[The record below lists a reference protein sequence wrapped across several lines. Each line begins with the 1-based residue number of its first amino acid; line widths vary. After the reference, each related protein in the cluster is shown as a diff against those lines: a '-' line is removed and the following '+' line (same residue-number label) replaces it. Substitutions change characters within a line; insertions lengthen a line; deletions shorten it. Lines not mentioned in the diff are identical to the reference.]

1 MFKVNCPGCEAPY
14 QVEERRVP
22 TTGLKMRC
30 PKCGTSFQVDSPSQV
45 AQVAQVAAAT
55 SPEPTNPSPKRVPKP
70 TMMGVAP
77 GLGVPPPR
85 RPPPSASEPAA
96 VEEIYE
102 VTSLMPEADDDLPEA
117 IIDPPLPAPPRP
129 FGAPARPAPR
139 APLGPPARA
148 VAPQAP
154 TAPVQSSTASTGT
167 AEMDLPSPVPPEPG
181 SPRGSLKP
189 QAIEDDLLLPEFG
202 EAALPEP
209 RVRSVPPSIALR
221 PGATN
226 EALGLPTVV
235 AAKVKAPER
244 LASLRPTFGKI
255 DDFELD
261 LPEIPS
267 AEAAVSGGLSAPTFG
282 EFELDDAPLPEV
294 ARSPTRARDGEA
306 DLPTHSAR
314 LPSESRG
321 LAEAAL
327 PSLSGQSQAPGLPA
341 HLPAGA
347 VSLPFVQRTE
357 GLPSPSHSLPSP
369 AQSLPAPPD
378 ALGQQHALLPDALE
392 ALPDFGK
399 MPSLSNRPPP
409 LGVAAGRAS
418 QSDLGPFGS
427 QSPNGAAP
435 AFGMDGEFSF
445 DSQPPRASLSNPP
458 FGGPGGFAPLNSPPR
473 ESLRSGPDSFGE
485 ISLPGADSQPP
496 NSGAEPAPGQTAGRP
511 QLGLIELDTAGTSNR
526 PPANTS
532 VFSSTAPAASS
543 AAIKRVALK
552 SNESDIVPARRA
564 LKIAALVFTPLF
576 LGGGA
581 LTFVPNIGP
590 FGYYFIGDQL
600 NREAHQALLD
610 ATVAE
615 ARAAMAKDTFNDGK
629 RAFELVK
636 AAHSKAPREKSFV
649 AYAVFVGFMQKLRFE
664 KAPEIQASAEVLLT
678 ELTEQSDIPYLELAR
693 AAAGSREN
701 LARPLNQLRDLERR
715 EPKNVDVLTMYAEMA
730 LRAHKDP
737 ALAISAWER
746 ARAVEKSARTWF
758 GLARAK
764 HQAGD
769 AVGAKEAAQA
779 ALLAN
784 PEHCASKVLLAELS
798 WETDEQEGPA
808 SVWLSAVVDPKSGAS
823 SEEVVRAHTLF
834 GDIHASR
841 SRISQAE
848 KAYEQALKVNPQDA
862 FALIG
867 LGKTLQQA
875 GRHSEAL
882 ARFEAS
888 NQSDADN
895 LKAQIGIAQ
904 SKLSLE
910 RLDDAEADLKKLH
923 EAHPKEF
930 EVAYWLGRAQ
940 DALGR
945 REAAEKSY
953 RQAISLGGGKLR
965 TVSAYVGLVTLL
977 NQLGRDVEAKNILA
991 EAQKSLPNAPAIHRA
1006 FGDLASSQ
1014 GNYDAALTE
1023 YRAALA
1029 LDPKDV
1035 GVKFE
1040 LGVAL
1045 RRMRRFADALQVFD
1059 EVAAADTD
1067 HPGLALER
1075 GLLFEESG
1083 NREQALHAYEQ
1094 ALAKA
1099 PTDLDVMLRVG
1110 CGKAAAGR
1118 GKEASV
1124 LLRKVLEVRPN
1135 SAETSHCLG
1144 RALLVEGNNLSDAQR
1159 MLQRAVE
1166 LDPNRAQYHLYV
1178 GWVAAD
1184 IGQMDKARASF
1195 NKALELDKGFADA
1208 YWRRGIL
1215 SARQGAAKDAV
1226 ADFTEALRLRPS
1238 AYDVHAA
1245 LADSYYDLGMESE
1258 ALAHWQIALEGRP
1271 DEPLWQFRYGRLLV
1285 ANRQEAPAQSH
1296 LERAVALGEK
1306 QDPRPRW
1313 LWEAHHMLA
1322 QALGAVPQ
1330 AVEHW
1335 EQFLRLSPTDSPY
1348 RREAIQALGRL
1359 GHPWQESQ

>member
-1 MFKVNCPGCEAPY
+1 
-14 QVEERRVP
+14 
-22 TTGLKMRC
+22 
-30 PKCGTSFQVDSPSQV
+30 
-45 AQVAQVAAAT
+45 
-55 SPEPTNPSPKRVPKP
+55 
-70 TMMGVAP
+70 
-77 GLGVPPPR
+77 
-85 RPPPSASEPAA
+85 
-96 VEEIYE
+96 
-102 VTSLMPEADDDLPEA
+102 
-117 IIDPPLPAPPRP
+117 
-129 FGAPARPAPR
+129 
-139 APLGPPARA
+139 
-148 VAPQAP
+148 
-154 TAPVQSSTASTGT
+154 
-167 AEMDLPSPVPPEPG
+167 
-181 SPRGSLKP
+181 
-189 QAIEDDLLLPEFG
+189 
-202 EAALPEP
+202 
-209 RVRSVPPSIALR
+209 
-221 PGATN
+221 
-226 EALGLPTVV
+226 
-235 AAKVKAPER
+235 
-244 LASLRPTFGKI
+244 
-255 DDFELD
+255 
-261 LPEIPS
+261 
-267 AEAAVSGGLSAPTFG
+267 
-282 EFELDDAPLPEV
+282 
-294 ARSPTRARDGEA
+294 
-306 DLPTHSAR
+306 
-314 LPSESRG
+314 
-321 LAEAAL
+321 
-327 PSLSGQSQAPGLPA
+327 
-341 HLPAGA
+341 
-347 VSLPFVQRTE
+347 
-357 GLPSPSHSLPSP
+357 
-369 AQSLPAPPD
+369 
-378 ALGQQHALLPDALE
+378 
-392 ALPDFGK
+392 
-399 MPSLSNRPPP
+399 
-409 LGVAAGRAS
+409 
-418 QSDLGPFGS
+418 
-427 QSPNGAAP
+427 
-435 AFGMDGEFSF
+435 
-445 DSQPPRASLSNPP
+445 
-458 FGGPGGFAPLNSPPR
+458 
-473 ESLRSGPDSFGE
+473 
-485 ISLPGADSQPP
+485 
-496 NSGAEPAPGQTAGRP
+496 
-511 QLGLIELDTAGTSNR
+511 LIELDTAGTSNR
-526 PPANTS
+526 PPANLS

-543 AAIKRVALK
+543 AAIKRVPLK
-552 SNESDIVPARRA
+552 GEESGGVPPRRA
-564 LKIAALVFTPLF
+564 LKIAAAVLTPLF

-610 ATVAE
+610 ATVVE

-636 AAHSKAPREKSFV
+636 AAHAQAPREKSFV
-649 AYAVFVGFMQKLRFE
+649 AYAVFVGFMHKLRFE
-664 KAPEIQASAEVLLT
+664 KAPEIQASAEVLLA
-678 ELTEQSDIPYLELAR
+678 ELTDESDVPYLDLAR
-693 AAAGSREN
+693 AAASSRDN

-715 EPKNVDVLTMYAEMA
+715 QPKNVDVLTMYAEMA
-730 LRAHKDP
+730 LRARKDP

-746 ARAVEKSARTWF
+746 AQAVERSARTWF

-784 PEHCASKVLLAELS
+784 PAHNASKVLLAQLS

-808 SVWLSAVVDPKSGAS
+808 SAWLSAVVDPKSGAS
-823 SEEVVRAHTLF
+823 FEEVVRAHTLF

-862 FALIG
+862 SALIG

-910 RLDDAEADLKKLH
+910 RLDAAEADLKKLH
-923 EAHPKEF
+923 EAHPTEF

-953 RQAISLGGGKLR
+953 REAISLGGGKLR
-965 TVSAYVGLVTLL
+965 SVSAYVGLVTLL
-977 NQLGRDVEAKNILA
+977 NQLGRDAEAKRILA
-991 EAQKSLPNAPAIHRA
+991 EAQRTLPNAPVIHRA

-1014 GNYDAALTE
+1014 GNYEAALTE

-1083 NREQALHAYEQ
+1083 NRGQALHAYEQ

-1118 GKEASV
+1118 GKEASL

-1166 LDPNRAQYHLYV
+1166 LDPHRAQYHLYV

-1258 ALAHWQIALEGRP
+1258 ALAHWQSALGGRP

-1285 ANRQEAPAQSH
+1285 ANRQEALAQSH
-1296 LERAVALGEK
+1296 LERAVALGQK

-1322 QALGAVPQ
+1322 QALGPVPQ

-1348 RREAIQALGRL
+1348 RREAIQALARL
-1359 GHPWQESQ
+1359 GHPWQERQ